1 MDFFRYRTLRGWSL
15 EDAAQAMR
23 AGADERVEKITS
35 AMIARH
41 ERGIH
46 FPRPEVI
53 ARYAEITENAV
64 TAEDWLRLHQSGEVS
79 PPRKRGRRAILD
91 KAAAS
96 V

>member
-1 MDFFRYRTLRGWSL
+1 MDFERYRTLRGWSL
-15 EDAAQAMR
+15 DDAAQVMR
-23 AGADERVEKITS
+23 AGTDARLEKITS
-35 AMIARH
+35 AMIGRH

-64 TAEDWLRLHQSGEVS
+64 TADDWLRLHQSGDIV

-91 KAAAS
+91 TAAPA
-96 V
+96 